1 MNLDIQS
8 VQSFLIVIMLFGVIL
23 VSVGVATTRGRY
35 VRDMAALKN
44 ELETLKAEIEALK
57 RK

>member
-8 VQSFLIVIMLFGVIL
+8 LQPLLIVIMLFGVIL
-23 VSVGVATTRGRY
+23 VGVGVATTRGRY
-35 VRDMAALKN
+35 VRDMAAMKD
-44 ELETLKAEIEALK
+44 ELEALKAEIEALK